1 MWLASTSAT
10 PTFFL
15 TKPEVFA
22 RSRSAMISA
31 YLAPRNHLPHPS
43 KTMGRTCLCRVLPCL
58 RYMGPRYHSNWGSPG
73 RIEAQ
78 CTTASLASPEDP
90 GANGRLEPEL
100 SKTFLQ
106 IAKCENVKRDYFAL
120 FEELTIPL
128 ST

>member
-1 MWLASTSAT
+1 MAGFHFCNAHL
-10 PTFFL
+10 FL
-15 TKPEVFA
+15 NKA
-22 RSRSAMISA
+22 RSVCSLSFCHDLCI
-31 YLAPRNHLPHPS
+31 PGTKKPS
-43 KTMGRTCLCRVLPCL
+43 TTSKQNMGRTCLCRVLPCL

>member
-1 MWLASTSAT
+1 MWLASTSAK
-10 PTFFL
+10 PTFFF

-31 YLAPRNHLPHPS
+31 YLAPKKTSTTANSGTDLSMPCSAMPS
-43 KTMGRTCLCRVLPCL
+43 V
-58 RYMGPRYHSNWGSPG
+58 HGSKVPFELG
-73 RIEAQ
+73 QSWQKLMQPQ

-106 IAKCENVKRDYFAL
+106 IAKSEN
-120 FEELTIPL
+120 
-128 ST
+128 